1 MGKKIP
7 MWQILICVV
16 FTLGIIMYSIFLSYG
31 EAHMPL
37 ILSSALVC
45 IVAAL
50 NGWKWSVMEKGIW
63 ASPYDRK
70 MEYIMIPSVNTT
82 QIRICHIGIFL
93 PIIDFVR
100 DKSCTSPFSD

>member
-45 IVAAL
+45 IVA
-50 NGWKWSVMEKGIW
+50 EQ
-63 ASPYDRK
+63 ASTCLRQLEENRK
-70 MEYIMIPSVNTT
+70 LHTDHQVIHLRSEVLRGHQVIQLHAIDHRAGVV
-82 QIRICHIGIFL
+82 HI
-93 PIIDFVR
+93 VR
-100 DKSCTSPFSD
+100 